1 MIGKPTNS
9 ECFLTRSLRRR
20 SSRYS
25 AMSSFIVRTM
35 RVPRPMRLA
44 SGASGDTVNEPPAA
58 DSHVYCS
65 SSFDFEVT
73 TTFSA
78 TRYAE

>member
-1 MIGKPTNS
+1 
-9 ECFLTRSLRRR
+9 
-20 SSRYS
+20 
-25 AMSSFIVRTM
+25 MSSFMVSTM

-44 SGASGDTVNEPPAA
+44 SGASGATVKEPPAA

-65 SSFDFEVT
+65 SSLFLEVT

-78 TRYAE
+78 TR